1 MTDEVYILFLVLI
14 DGLMIDSEDEI
25 VLLCMEVS
33 CLFNLILDD
42 EFL

>member
-14 DGLMIDSEDEI
+14 DCLMRDSEDEI

-33 CLFNLILDD
+33 CLFNLILDY